1 MSGFIPH
8 KLLRKYRL
16 ADSSKSRA
24 FCFQLKQ
31 LWDNFSSTDDSF
43 RMDSEAWLRRINH
56 GSLFV
61 ISDDA
66 FTFFIAIEKRLC
78 DTLPTMLV
86 KQNVSVD
93 HVKVEILQEKAV
105 MALWT
110 DVTRDADESMRDE
123 LLREIVSLFVT
134 IRGFSVVASWL
145 EQYKREKSLIVSRS
159 RGIRK
164 SLNKSGKQCSWCS
177 LIVNVIIII

>member
-1 MSGFIPH
+1 
-8 KLLRKYRL
+8 
-16 ADSSKSRA
+16 
-24 FCFQLKQ
+24 
-31 LWDNFSSTDDSF
+31 
-43 RMDSEAWLRRINH
+43 MDSEAWLRRINR

-66 FTFFIAIEKRLC
+66 FSFFIAIEKRLR

-110 DVTRDADESMRDE
+110 DVTRDADESVRDE
-123 LLREIVSLFVT
+123 LLREIVSLFEVFLLLQAGSNST
-134 IRGFSVVASWL
+134 SARRA
-145 EQYKREKSLIVSRS
+145 
-159 RGIRK
+159 
-164 SLNKSGKQCSWCS
+164 
-177 LIVNVIIII
+177 